1 MQWYYSKN
9 GTQLGPVE
17 EADLR
22 SKLTAG
28 EVSANDLVWRE
39 GMTDWL
45 PAARVPELGAV
56 VAQPQYN
63 PTSPVAGGAP
73 QSPYVPPGM
82 QSYVPQPVT
91 PGAGKATTSM
101 VLGIVGLVLSMCGCY
116 SLLLVL
122 PCAIMA
128 VIFGNQVKALVA
140 ANQAPVTELGKA
152 KAGVIMGWIAI
163 GINVLITLLFIGG
176 GVASGF
182 MNGSSH
188 LR

>member
-1 MQWYYSKN
+1 MHWYYSKS

-22 SKLTAG
+22 SKLAIG
-28 EVSANDLVWRE
+28 EVSPNDLVWRE
-39 GMTDWL
+39 GMTDWQ
-45 PAARVPELGAV
+45 PAAKVPELGAV
-56 VAQPQYN
+56 AAHPQNN
-63 PTSPVAGGAP
+63 PTLPVTSGTP
-73 QSPYVPPGM
+73 PSPYAPPGM
-82 QSYVPQPVT
+82 QSYVPQQAI

-101 VLGIVGLVLSMCGCY
+101 VLGIVSLVLSMCGCY
-116 SLLLVL
+116 SLLLVI

-128 VIFGNQVKALVA
+128 VVFGNQVKALVA

-163 GINVLITLLFIGG
+163 GINVLFTLLIIGG
-176 GVASGF
+176 GVAGGF
-182 MNGSSH
+182 MHDTSH